1 MLKRFKKGDGIEVM
15 ALKRFKK
22 GDGIGELVA
31 HCSKRFNKEGDGI
44 EVMASKRR

>member
-1 MLKRFKKGDGIEVM
+1 MSKRFKKGDGIKVM

-22 GDGIGELVA
+22 GDGIGQLVA
-31 HCSKRFNKEGDGI
+31 HCLKRFNKEGDGI